1 MIVNFIS
8 DSVLPSIQEAAPMPP
23 TCPAPPIPH
32 QLPKK
37 TFMTPKRTAPQPP
50 PQSPKTLPALNLK
63 KKVNKSSF
71 DYFPEM
77 TTNPSYIDQSE
88 IELDN
93 LILSLNMNEKDS
105 KVTLE
110 GSQKNSLYGT
120 PPPPTPSPTLFD
132 CLDEGASSPS
142 PPPCHYH
149 DNRYSDTPPPLS
161 DSPIPKKSTDVDA
174 FIF

>member
-50 PQSPKTLPALNLK
+50 QSPKTLPALNLK

-71 DYFPEM
+71 DYFPER